1 MYTLLHC
8 NIFSLKCP
16 TTHWNRAPKFKSAF
30 FTDSNLWKL
39 SIGFVLRLYH
49 ISFNVN
55 LASQAT
61 KPFPQSCGAKYFS
74 QQSPFIFLAQK
85 SLYLANTFL
94 GPAPRGVA
102 ALVSVSDDKIQITM
116 LIPGRSALSRRG
128 SMSIQNLNFL
138 KVSYPGTPCIL
149 SSSSSSTYIIY
160 REVCLTFISLLK
172 NIVNLFKWLI
182 VKLNI
187 CQILLL
193 LLLCITTIVIFIFQ
207 CQPSLRDCLC
217 HPKFDNFANC
227 MQKFTLTSTRQ
238 WCLEEGVSP
247 KSHPGRC
254 WQRGRCTFAAVAT
267 VLAQTAHTC
276 NSQCTCLAALYFLS
290 LRRIELWQ
298 KCWFSKKLMFH
309 SLNGFL
315 TWKRPFSASLMQDW
329 RSTFCSRSTLPKA
342 LLWPRPPGV
351 TDSE

>member
-30 FTDSNLWKL
+30 FTSSKLWKL
-39 SIGFVLRLYH
+39 SNGFVLRLYH

-61 KPFPQSCGAKYFS
+61 KQLTQSCGAKYFS

-116 LIPGRSALSRRG
+116 LIPGWSALSRRG

-247 KSHPGRC
+247 KSRPGRC
-254 WQRGRCTFAAVAT
+254 WQRGRCTFCCSCYSTCTNCTHTQLPVHMSRCTLLSQSPKNRTLAKMLVFQKVDVSLT
-267 VLAQTAHTC
+267 EWVLDM
-276 NSQCTCLAALYFLS
+276 
-290 LRRIELWQ
+290 
-298 KCWFSKKLMFH
+298 KK
-309 SLNGFL
+309 
-315 TWKRPFSASLMQDW
+315 AI
-329 RSTFCSRSTLPKA
+329 
-342 LLWPRPPGV
+342 
-351 TDSE
+351 

>member
-1 MYTLLHC
+1 MYTLHHC

-30 FTDSNLWKL
+30 FTSSKLWKL
-39 SIGFVLRLYH
+39 SNGFVLRLYH

-182 VKLNI
+182 ASGFKIPFYLWDGQYRRANRFLIAFWLKSGKIKQSVLGN
-187 CQILLL
+187 CCRLE
-193 LLLCITTIVIFIFQ
+193 
-207 CQPSLRDCLC
+207 
-217 HPKFDNFANC
+217 NFAWN
-227 MQKFTLTSTRQ
+227 T
-238 WCLEEGVSP
+238 
-247 KSHPGRC
+247 
-254 WQRGRCTFAAVAT
+254 
-267 VLAQTAHTC
+267 
-276 NSQCTCLAALYFLS
+276 
-290 LRRIELWQ
+290 I
-298 KCWFSKKLMFH
+298 
-309 SLNGFL
+309 
-315 TWKRPFSASLMQDW
+315 
-329 RSTFCSRSTLPKA
+329 
-342 LLWPRPPGV
+342 LWPALINLLSVWIAR
-351 TDSE
+351 SNR

>member
-1 MYTLLHC
+1 MYTLHHC

-30 FTDSNLWKL
+30 FTSSKLWKL
-39 SIGFVLRLYH
+39 SNGFVLRLYH

-182 VKLNI
+182 VK
-187 CQILLL
+187 
-193 LLLCITTIVIFIFQ
+193 
-207 CQPSLRDCLC
+207 P
-217 HPKFDNFANC
+217 
-227 MQKFTLTSTRQ
+227 
-238 WCLEEGVSP
+238 VSYT
-247 KSHPGRC
+247 H
-254 WQRGRCTFAAVAT
+254 
-267 VLAQTAHTC
+267 L
-276 NSQCTCLAALYFLS
+276 
-290 LRRIELWQ
+290 
-298 KCWFSKKLMFH
+298 
-309 SLNGFL
+309 
-315 TWKRPFSASLMQDW
+315 
-329 RSTFCSRSTLPKA
+329 TLPTT
-342 LLWPRPPGV
+342 PYV
-351 TDSE
+351 

>member
-1 MYTLLHC
+1 MNGLCWEKYFAPQLWGNGLVAWDARFTLKEIWYKRKTNPFDSFHNFEEVKKALLNFGALFQWVVGHLSEKMLQWC
-8 NIFSLKCP
+8 NVYIRG
-16 TTHWNRAPKFKSAF
+16 RA
-30 FTDSNLWKL
+30 NL
-39 SIGFVLRLYH
+39 
-49 ISFNVN
+49 
-55 LASQAT
+55 
-61 KPFPQSCGAKYFS
+61 PFPVRLK
-74 QQSPFIFLAQK
+74 PQK
-85 SLYLANTFL
+85 WLYLANTFL
-94 GPAPRGVA
+94 APPPRGVV

-247 KSHPGRC
+247 KSRPGRC
-254 WQRGRCTFAAVAT
+254 WQRGRCTFCCSCYSTCTNCTHTQLPVHMSRCTLLSQSPKNRTLAKMLVFQKVDVSLT
-267 VLAQTAHTC
+267 EWVLDM
-276 NSQCTCLAALYFLS
+276 
-290 LRRIELWQ
+290 
-298 KCWFSKKLMFH
+298 KK
-309 SLNGFL
+309 
-315 TWKRPFSASLMQDW
+315 AI
-329 RSTFCSRSTLPKA
+329 
-342 LLWPRPPGV
+342 
-351 TDSE
+351 